1 MKRYK
6 YIFGPVLSRRLGLS
20 LGVDLVL
27 RKTCPLN
34 CVYCECGSTTLLTD
48 ERREYVNT
56 EEVLE
61 ELSDFL
67 KTSPHL
73 DYITFS
79 GSGEPTLHNR
89 IGEIIRFIKSNFIN
103 YKVALLTN
111 GVLFTDES
119 VIEEVKDAD
128 LIKPSLDAASDEV
141 FVKINRPHNKLS
153 INKIIA
159 GLINLRN
166 RYRGRIYLEVFIVPG
181 INDSPEEIK
190 LISEAARKIRPD
202 KIQLNSLDRPPAVEG
217 VRKAELK
224 ELLRI
229 ASYFEPAAEIISG
242 YDHKQ
247 LNITTT
253 EIENLILEM
262 ISRRPCTEEE
272 LKTIFSMRIK
282 ETEEVIRRLLREEK
296 IRIIKGPRGDYYGVL

>member
-1 MKRYK
+1 MRKYK

-20 LGVDLVL
+20 LGVDLVPH
-27 RKTCPLN
+27 KTCPLN
-34 CVYCECGSTTLLTD
+34 CVYCECGPTTLLTD

-56 EEVLE
+56 GEVLE

-79 GSGEPTLHNR
+79 GSGEPTLHSR
-89 IGEIIRFIKSNFIN
+89 IGEMIKFIKSNFQN

-153 INKIIA
+153 INKIA
-159 GLINLRN
+159 DGLINLRN
-166 RYRGRIYLEVFIVPG
+166 RYNGKIYLEVFIVPG

-190 LISEAARKIRPD
+190 LISEIAKKIMPD
-202 KIQLNSLDRPPAVEG
+202 KIQLNSLDRPPAADG

-224 ELLRI
+224 ELLKI
-229 ASYFEPAAEIISG
+229 ASYFEPAAEIISR
-242 YDHKQ
+242 YDPQ
-247 LNITTT
+247 QFNITTT
-253 EIENLILEM
+253 DIENLIIEM

-272 LKTIFSMRIK
+272 LKIIFSTRIK
-282 ETEEVIRRLLREEK
+282 ETKEVISRLLREKK
-296 IRIIKGPRGDYYGVL
+296 IRIIKGPRGDYYGVS